1 MQDEPPTW
9 AGGDDSDEDGL
20 QSVSEPDPEDRLSQQ
35 SSDDGIDEDA
45 EPAPTGP
52 ATARDAD
59 EDGDAASEITE
70 ATTRLKAHPSVPS
83 SAAVYETPKADMPKK
98 AISSPGKTS
107 LARSSANETSAQI
120 EDDPVGNL
128 TPSRPSILPAQG
140 ARSRLDS
147 WVQPEP
153 EGEAPNGAAPL

>member
-20 QSVSEPDPEDRLSQQ
+20 QSVSEPDPEDRLSQR
-35 SSDDGIDEDA
+35 SSDDEDDDLRETTA
-45 EPAPTGP
+45 GGPTAVGG
-52 ATARDAD
+52 RDD
-59 EDGDAASEITE
+59 DGDAASEITE
-70 ATTRLKAHPSVPS
+70 ATTRIKAHPPAQSTPFTH
-83 SAAVYETPKADMPKK
+83 ETPKADMPKN
-98 AISSPGKTS
+98 ATSSPGKASTT
-107 LARSSANETSAQI
+107 ETTSAQH
-120 EDDPVGNL
+120 EYDRVGDLAPN
-128 TPSRPSILPAQG
+128 RPSILPAQG